1 MVATMAWWSVT
12 EYLRHK
18 WPWICSACR
27 NHNPMLSSFITL
39 SRYVWKDT
47 TGSTSRAGTAYLSG
61 EPHFTPVFC
70 GIPVAQYLVFCKSL
84 FALVSFFS
92 FGHCI
97 VCLSSIYC
105 FQLPLWY
112 LQNCLIL
119 NTVSSSLNKTASRTV
134 REDLQETIFWIL
146 TGNNTLNTFLI
157 PALFYILRGY
167 HFPKACFSTISLK
180 HSFKIIT

>member
-1 MVATMAWWSVT
+1 MVATMTWWSVT

-70 GIPVAQYLVFCKSL
+70 GVPVAQYLVFCKSL

-119 NTVSSSLNKTASRTV
+119 NTVSSSSNKTASRTV
-134 REDLQETIFWIL
+134 REDLQETVLWIL

-157 PALFYILRGY
+157 PALF
-167 HFPKACFSTISLK
+167 
-180 HSFKIIT
+180 SFYQRI